1 MYNLFCLPTYRK
13 MRSKLVGAQAITVT
27 AHKLARIFYHL
38 WKDKDAY
45 VDIRVEAYEEEYHQ
59 KTLSYL
65 QKKATALGFDLV
77 SHCSSAQSVS

>member
-1 MYNLFCLPTYRK
+1 
-13 MRSKLVGAQAITVT
+13 MRNKLGGAQAITAT

-45 VDIRVEAYEEEYHQ
+45 VDIGVEAYEEKYRQ

-65 QKKATALGFDLV
+65 QKKATALGFELV
-77 SHCSSAQSVS
+77 SYSSSPQSVS